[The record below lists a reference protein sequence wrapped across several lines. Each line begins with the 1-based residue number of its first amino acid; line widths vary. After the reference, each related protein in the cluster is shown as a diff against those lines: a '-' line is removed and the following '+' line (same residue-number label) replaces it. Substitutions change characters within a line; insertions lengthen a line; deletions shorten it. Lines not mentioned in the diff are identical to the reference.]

1 MFKNFWIK
9 GLTYFL
15 IFWFTLNSK
24 LLLSEEKPNYKKEKN
39 IHKQIL
45 ENIFDGNLIE
55 LSSNLGERFFVIEH
69 LSSQYKKSILLL
81 HGRGLHP
88 DEESVINPLRLGL
101 FESGFN
107 TYSMQLPVLEK
118 GSTYYD
124 YVGIFNYS
132 TERIQASIKEIS
144 KTNKDII
151 IIAHSCGVHMLMSWI
166 EKYGVSSIDAFVL
179 IGSEATDLGQRIIRP
194 YPFKKIKKP
203 ILDIFG
209 EYDYNFVKKNASE
222 RFKSIKMSSNI
233 KSSQIEIYGSNH
245 YHQDN
250 SDELLKAV
258 RGWLK
263 TL

>member
-1 MFKNFWIK
+1 MFKNFWVK
-9 GLTYFL
+9 GLAYFL

-24 LLLSEEKPNYKKEKN
+24 LLLGEEKPNYKKEKN

-45 ENIFDGNLIE
+45 D
-55 LSSNLGERFFVIEH
+55 
-69 LSSQYKKSILLL
+69 
-81 HGRGLHP
+81 GRGLHP

-179 IGSEATDLGQRIIRP
+179 I
-194 YPFKKIKKP
+194 
-203 ILDIFG
+203 
-209 EYDYNFVKKNASE
+209 
-222 RFKSIKMSSNI
+222 
-233 KSSQIEIYGSNH
+233 
-245 YHQDN
+245 
-250 SDELLKAV
+250 ELLK
-258 RGWLK
+258 
-263 TL
+263 